1 MPCACCILLCYLHVS
16 DFIYL
21 FTFLHLLWA
30 NGTIKT
36 LGIGIGNREVFLLFL
51 PHRSLKYVCI
61 AKYTTQ
67 VFAISVSCRMLRACC
82 ILLSYIRI
90 SELLAGHYMLL
101 ICFLTGDLFLHMLW
115 AKGIIKTLGIGIA
128 NRAAVFSITE
138 KHGFGVLHCA
148 ACQGHLDICLLT
160 MNFLLIFSSVHLV

>member
-1 MPCACCILLCYLHVS
+1 LLIIESGC
-16 DFIYL
+16 
-21 FTFLHLLWA
+21 
-30 NGTIKT
+30 
-36 LGIGIGNREVFLLFL
+36 
-51 PHRSLKYVCI
+51 
-61 AKYTTQ
+61 
-67 VFAISVSCRMLRACC
+67 
-82 ILLSYIRI
+82 I

-148 ACQGHLDICLLT
+148 ACQGHLDVCKYLVEELEGDPNITGYKGTSLT
-160 MNFLLIFSSVHLV
+160 LQPF